1 MREEHRE
8 NTKRESKR
16 HKQSLSTKDKILL
29 FIKRFGIIIAFGIAA
44 VSAVFVLI
52 SQQSKLDEVNKRN
65 EELQAQMAALED
77 EAGDLEAELEHAGS
91 DEYSEDAARD
101 KLGWVKDDELVFK
114 EGETS
119 SVNKEDNE

>member
-8 NTKRESKR
+8 NTQRESNR
-16 HKQSLSTKDKILL
+16 HRQSLSTKDKILL

-114 EGETS
+114 ESDTS
-119 SVNKEDNE
+119 SDNKEDGK